1 MAQVTLAYKIFD
13 KKIKVN
19 GDIVETK
26 LKATER
32 QRETRKETRLGKREQ
47 RSKNRDLKN
56 LDLPTTF

>member
-1 MAQVTLAYKIFD
+1 LAYKIFD

-32 QRETRKETRLGKREQ
+32 QREARKETRLGKREQ

>member
-32 QRETRKETRLGKREQ
+32 QREARKETRLGKREQ